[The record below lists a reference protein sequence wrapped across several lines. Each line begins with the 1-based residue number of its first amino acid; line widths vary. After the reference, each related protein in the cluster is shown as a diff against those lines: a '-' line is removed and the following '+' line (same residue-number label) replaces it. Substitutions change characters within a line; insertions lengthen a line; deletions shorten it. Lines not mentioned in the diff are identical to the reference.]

1 MWILLGLV
9 VVFIGILASMIYLS
23 DEIGFVITIPKR
35 LISVLRFGYNQL
47 FHILSIV
54 LLILGILIVINYYK
68 FDLNPSSTKSVQSV
82 VSIET
87 LGSIG
92 HKNVMGTIY

>member
-9 VVFIGILASMIYLS
+9 VVFIGILGSMIYLT
-23 DEIGFVITIPKR
+23 DVIGFDITIPKR
-35 LISVLRFGYNQL
+35 LISVLQFGYNRL

-54 LLILGILIVINYYK
+54 LLILGILIVINYNK
-68 FDLNPSSTKSVQSV
+68 FDLNPSSTKAVQSV

-87 LGSIG
+87 LGSK
-92 HKNVMGTIY
+92 HVMGTIY